1 MAGSAGAQYL
11 NPGPDSSTTPIRLIG
26 DDDSFPEASVSSLAG
41 TPSISSD
48 GQVVARASTTFF
60 DFTNFETVRTDR
72 FYGGDPASPGVVLAE
87 GTGTTTTTALGSGRL
102 NAAGQL
108 GYSAKLSTGAQFEP
122 DGIFLDDTLLV
133 AESTAVPL
141 SAGVNTG
148 AQFDDGTSGLRF
160 VDIAEDGDVFFLGT
174 FTTSETLTGSAPGSP
189 LDGRTGAVIDQ
200 AIFRYDSQTGDY
212 STLLKSGDTLT
223 NPIGSDLVL
232 GPAEIQPSGSSD
244 LDIQPLGAVRVSDS
258 GSNYITEV
266 DVDPNINIQIN
277 LDPDPS
283 VAEPNGITRGL
294 VLNNSFLTTSAGTLI
309 QDDEVYAN
317 EVGGGGDPVRIR
329 DLGSFDVNDS
339 GDYAVVIEIGNPE
352 FQNDGDDPDYSE
364 LLLINGQEVF
374 RNLSPSESITSV
386 TINNQG
392 DVAFI
397 YDESIIVNGNT
408 VLAPGDSTD
417 NGSLFDLTGGIALSD
432 RDANESATLALQA
445 RTNVTGGT
453 NRAFFTMELD
463 WPSVLLGDYNGDGE
477 VNAADYTVWADNFG
491 SMVDLEADGN
501 GNGVIDAADYTV
513 WADNFGNTLP
523 GQAAVTF
530 IPEPATAGLI
540 ALGGLV
546 MLRRPRSA

>member
-1 MAGSAGAQYL
+1 
-11 NPGPDSSTTPIRLIG
+11 
-26 DDDSFPEASVSSLAG
+26 
-41 TPSISSD
+41 
-48 GQVVARASTTFF
+48 
-60 DFTNFETVRTDR
+60 
-72 FYGGDPASPGVVLAE
+72 
-87 GTGTTTTTALGSGRL
+87 
-102 NAAGQL
+102 
-108 GYSAKLSTGAQFEP
+108 
-122 DGIFLDDTLLV
+122 
-133 AESTAVPL
+133 
-141 SAGVNTG
+141 
-148 AQFDDGTSGLRF
+148 
-160 VDIAEDGDVFFLGT
+160 
-174 FTTSETLTGSAPGSP
+174 
-189 LDGRTGAVIDQ
+189 
-200 AIFRYDSQTGDY
+200 
-212 STLLKSGDTLT
+212 
-223 NPIGSDLVL
+223 
-232 GPAEIQPSGSSD
+232 
-244 LDIQPLGAVRVSDS
+244 
-258 GSNYITEV
+258 
-266 DVDPNINIQIN
+266 
-277 LDPDPS
+277 
-283 VAEPNGITRGL
+283 
-294 VLNNSFLTTSAGTLI
+294 
-309 QDDEVYAN
+309 
-317 EVGGGGDPVRIR
+317 VGGGGDPVRIR

-397 YDESIIVNGNT
+397 YDESIIVNGST

-432 RDANESATLALQA
+432 RDASESATLALQG
-445 RTNVTGGT
+445 RTNVSGGT

-463 WPSVLLGDYNGDGE
+463 WPSILLGDYNGDGE

-501 GNGVIDAADYTV
+501 GNGVVDAADYTI

-523 GQAAVTF
+523 GQAAVAF